1 MDIYTSTEKISM
13 VYAFIEKISIVYAF
27 IFVVIYI
34 SHSLILRNYRMT
46 KTKFY
51 FCITRANLICCMF
64 VAWNFYELFARN

>member
-1 MDIYTSTEKISM
+1 MDISTSTEKLPM
-13 VYAFIEKISIVYAF
+13 VYAAIEQIAIVYAF

-51 FCITRANLICCMF
+51 FCITRANLICCIF
-64 VAWNFYELFARN
+64 VAWNFYELFAS